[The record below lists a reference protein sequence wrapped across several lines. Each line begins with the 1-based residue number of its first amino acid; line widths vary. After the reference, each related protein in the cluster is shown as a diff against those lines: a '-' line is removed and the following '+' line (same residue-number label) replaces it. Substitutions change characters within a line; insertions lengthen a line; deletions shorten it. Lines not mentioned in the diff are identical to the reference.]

1 MTERVGDFKR
11 PLVIAEIALSHDGSL
26 GMAHAFL
33 DAAAEAGA
41 DAVKF
46 QTHIAMAESTF
57 DEPFRIEFSPQDA
70 KRYHYWRRT
79 AFTAEQWQEL
89 AARAKKRGVMFLSS
103 PFSVEAVH
111 LLARLGVTLWKVPS
125 GELRS
130 RDLFEAMLAAGGQ
143 ILVSSGM
150 SPWQEIDDTVALL
163 SSRGAD
169 FVVMQCTSRYPTPL
183 SAVGL
188 NVLEEMRRRYDCP
201 VGLSDH
207 SGTPFPALAAMAR
220 GAAVIELHVTFDR
233 RMFGPDVPASITFEE
248 LGFICRAR
256 DAFVEMD
263 ENPVD
268 KDAMA
273 NSLASMRQIFGR
285 SLAAS
290 RPLPA
295 GTLLTP
301 GMLVPRKPG
310 GGIPMEAMQKV
321 MGRRLARDVE
331 PERILRWDDLEK
343 VAE

>member
-1 MTERVGDFKR
+1 
-11 PLVIAEIALSHDGSL
+11 
-26 GMAHAFL
+26 MAHAFL
-33 DAAAEAGA
+33 DAAAGAGA

-46 QTHIAMAESTF
+46 QTHIATAESTF
-57 DEPFRIEFSPQDA
+57 DEPFRVAFSRQDA
-70 KRYHYWRRT
+70 KRYDYWRRT
-79 AFTAEQWQEL
+79 AFTAEQWQEI
-89 AARAKKRGVMFLSS
+89 AARAKQRGVIFLSS

-111 LLARLGVTLWKVPS
+111 LLARLGVTLWKLPS

-130 RDLFEAMLAAGGQ
+130 RDLLEAMLAAGGH

-163 SSRGAD
+163 SSRGAE

-183 SAVGL
+183 SEVGL
-188 NVLEEMRRRYDCP
+188 NVLEELRKRYSCP

-233 RMFGPDVPASITFEE
+233 LMFGPDVPASITFEE

-263 ENPVD
+263 GSPVD

-273 NSLASMRQIFGR
+273 NSLASLREIFGR
-285 SLAAS
+285 SLAPS
-290 RPLPA
+290 QPLPA

-301 GMLVPRKPG
+301 GMLVSRKPG

-343 VAE
+343 GAE

>member
-1 MTERVGDFKR
+1 MTERVGDFKW

-46 QTHIAMAESTF
+46 QTHIATAESTF
-57 DEPFRIEFSPQDA
+57 DEPFRIAFSPQDA
-70 KRYHYWRRT
+70 KRYDYWRRT

-89 AARAKKRGVMFLSS
+89 AVRAKKRGVMFLSS
-103 PFSVEAVH
+103 CFSVEAVH
-111 LLARLGVTLWKVPS
+111 LLARLGVVLWKVPS

-130 RDLFEAMLAAGGQ
+130 RDLLEAMLATGGK

-150 SPWQEIDDTVALL
+150 SPWQEIDDTVTLL
-163 SSRGAD
+163 RSRGAD

-183 SAVGL
+183 SEVGL
-188 NVLEEMRRRYDCP
+188 NVLEELRRRYSCP

-207 SGTPFPALAAMAR
+207 SGTPFPALAAMAH
-220 GAAVIELHVTFDR
+220 GATVIELHVTFDR

-256 DAFVEMD
+256 DAFVEME

-273 NSLASMRQIFGR
+273 NSLASMRQTFGR
-285 SLAAS
+285 SLAPS
-290 RPLPA
+290 RPLRA

-301 GMLVPRKPG
+301 GTLVPRKPG
-310 GGIPMEAMQKV
+310 GGIPMEAMQRV

-331 PERILRWDDLEK
+331 PERILRWDDLEE